1 MPIIA
6 CGLNHKTAPLTMRER
21 FSVVPDQIQVSLQSM
36 MQTKTLHEVAI
47 LSTCNRTEFYCAS
60 ETHEPL
66 LNWIC
71 SHYDCAQDDVTP
83 YLYVH
88 EEAEAV
94 RHILRV
100 ATGLDSMVL
109 GEPQILGQMKNAFS
123 MAESAGTIGP
133 CLQRLFQY
141 IFSTSKD
148 VRTSTGIGT
157 SPVSIAYAAVRLAK
171 QIFSDLSQSSVMVI
185 GAGETIELVLRY
197 LKEAQLEN
205 IVMINRTV
213 ARAQVLAEKFQGKA
227 ATFAELAKELEQVDI
242 VISAT
247 GSTIP
252 VIGKGTVERVLKQ
265 RKHKPMFMVDL
276 AVPRDIEPEVA
287 DLSDIYLYCVDDLQ
301 HVIEKSLKN
310 RSAAAEEAERLIS
323 LQVEHYMSWLKS
335 LDVVDTIRSFRSKY
349 EGVRDAE
356 IANAMQLLQQG
367 TSPQE
372 VCCHLARNLTN
383 KLLHSPTVQL
393 RQAGYEQNLELLALA
408 KQLFELERS

>member
-6 CGLNHKTAPLTMRER
+6 CGINHKTAPMTVRER
-21 FSVVPDQIQVSLQSM
+21 FSVVPEQVQASLQSM
-36 MQTKTLHEVAI
+36 SQTEALREVAI

-60 ETHEPL
+60 DTHEPL
-66 LNWIC
+66 LDWIC
-71 SHYDCAQDDVTP
+71 SHYRCEQDDVRP
-83 YLYVH
+83 FLYMH
-88 EEAEAV
+88 QEAEAV

-123 MAESAGTIGP
+123 AAESAGTIGP
-133 CLQRLFQY
+133 YLQRLFQY
-141 IFSTSKD
+141 IFSTSKE

-171 QIFSDLSQSSVMVI
+171 QIFSDLSKSTVMVV

-197 LKEAQLEN
+197 LQEAKLKN
-205 IVMINRTV
+205 TIMINRTV
-213 ARAQVLAEKFQGKA
+213 AKAQELAEKFEGRA
-227 ATFAELAKELEQVDI
+227 ATFADMAKELEQVDI

-247 GSTIP
+247 SSTIP

-301 HVIEKSLKN
+301 QLIEKSLKN
-310 RSAAAEEAERLIS
+310 RTAAAEEAARLID

-335 LDVVDTIRSFRSKY
+335 LDVVDTIRTFRTKY
-349 EGVRDAE
+349 ETLRDKE
-356 IANAMQLLQQG
+356 IAQAMQLLQQG
-367 TSPQE
+367 TSAQE

-393 RQAGYEQNLELLALA
+393 RQAGYEQNLELLAFA
-408 KQLFELERS
+408 KQLFDLERS

>member
-1 MPIIA
+1 
-6 CGLNHKTAPLTMRER
+6 
-21 FSVVPDQIQVSLQSM
+21 VVPEQIQVSLQSM
-36 MQTKTLHEVAI
+36 SQTKTLREVAI

-60 ETHEPL
+60 DTHESL
-66 LNWIC
+66 LHWIYA
-71 SHYDCAQDDVTP
+71 HYRCEQDEVAP

-88 EEAEAV
+88 QEAEAV

-123 MAESAGTIGP
+123 AAESAGTIGP

-141 IFSTSKD
+141 IFSISKD
-148 VRTSTGIGT
+148 VRTSTGIGA

-171 QIFSDLSQSSVMVI
+171 QIFSDLSESSVMVV

-197 LKEAQLEN
+197 LKEAKLKN

-213 ARAQVLAEKFQGKA
+213 AKAQELAEKFNGKA
-227 ATFAELAKELEQVDI
+227 ATFADMAKELEHVDI

-265 RKHKPMFMVDL
+265 RKHKPIFMVDL
-276 AVPRDIEPEVA
+276 AMPRDIEPEVA
-287 DLSDIYLYCVDDLQ
+287 ELADIYLYCVDDLQ
-301 HVIEKSLKN
+301 HIIEKSLKN
-310 RSAAAEEAERLIS
+310 RSAAAEEAARLID

-335 LDVVDTIRSFRSKY
+335 LDVVDTIRAFRKKY
-349 EGVRDAE
+349 EILRDSE
-356 IANAMQLLQQG
+356 ISQAMQLLQQG